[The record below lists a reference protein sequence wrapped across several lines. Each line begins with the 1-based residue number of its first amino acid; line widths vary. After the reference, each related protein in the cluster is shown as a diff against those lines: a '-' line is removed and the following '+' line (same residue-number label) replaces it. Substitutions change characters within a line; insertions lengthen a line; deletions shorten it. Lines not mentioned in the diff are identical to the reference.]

1 MHSIFKLEIQR
12 VMCDNSAI
20 SSTNIRI
27 TGLGFAEAKMLIFL
41 FKNTRKY
48 KQLDLT
54 WPLWAFLNNT
64 LFFNMHILPDR

>member
-1 MHSIFKLEIQR
+1 MHSLFKLEIQR
-12 VMCDNSAI
+12 IMCDNSAI

-54 WPLWAFLNNT
+54 
-64 LFFNMHILPDR
+64 